1 MCPKTSKTTPL
12 LLIGG
17 IVFVII
23 LVAITGVTLINNIN
37 LSNIIRLNEQV
48 ASDSVSANDNHI
60 KELNYVNNHPR
71 NVYAKQLN
79 ETPSASSEPIE
90 SGDGRSM
97 EQIRNEMSSAVAEP
111 KLLAVIGRDGP
122 RRTQTLDELIETPPL
137 AALPF
142 GGARV
147 TPSAANSLIDDEKRA
162 QIVKVSGAWGV
173 CSSSDCGLRTALQLR
188 INFKCLT
195 LGGLT
200 RPQGNAP
207 AVDATWTNGRTDAR
221 ACHSRWAGWLSDW
234 SGWVMVIYLPLPTT
248 VGFRWL
254 SSNNNNN

>member
-137 AALPF
+137 AALPLE
-142 GGARV
+142 GARV

-173 CSSSDCGLRTALQLR
+173 CSSSDCGLRTAD
-188 INFKCLT
+188 C
-195 LGGLT
+195 
-200 RPQGNAP
+200 AP
-207 AVDATWTNGRTDAR
+207 IAYQFQM
-221 ACHSRWAGWLSDW
+221 SDPW
-234 SGWVMVIYLPLPTT
+234 GPDTT
-248 VGFRWL
+248 PRQCA
-254 SSNNNNN
+254 SC

>member
-1 MCPKTSKTTPL
+1 MCPKTSKTTPV

-37 LSNIIRLNEQV
+37 LSNIIRLNEKV

-60 KELNYVNNHPR
+60 KELNYVNNHPK

-97 EQIRNEMSSAVAEP
+97 EQIRHEMSSAVAEP
-111 KLLAVIGRDGP
+111 KLLAVIGRDV
-122 RRTQTLDELIETPPL
+122 DELIETPP
-137 AALPF
+137 LPF

-147 TPSAANSLIDDEKRA
+147 TPSAANSLIDDAKRA
-162 QIVKVSGAWGV
+162 QIVKVSGA
-173 CSSSDCGLRTALQLR
+173 LR
-188 INFKCLT
+188 
-195 LGGLT
+195 
-200 RPQGNAP
+200 
-207 AVDATWTNGRTDAR
+207 
-221 ACHSRWAGWLSDW
+221 
-234 SGWVMVIYLPLPTT
+234 
-248 VGFRWL
+248 
-254 SSNNNNN
+254 SNCVSISNV